1 MYKVNEIFPGIRHIT
16 ETMGVGF
23 TLIEGS
29 ERAILFDTGYGM
41 EDVKA
46 FITTMTNK
54 PVTVLLSHGHH
65 DHMLGA
71 RWFPKTYLCA
81 EDMEEFLERTG
92 KGQRTKV
99 KAQAEEQH
107 VSVPEDFMTAEIAP
121 PEAILFNE
129 KTGSFERK
137 RVNLGSLEVQVI
149 KVPGHTPGSIVL
161 YVPAYDLLLT
171 GDDWNPCTWMW
182 FPTSARAG
190 LWRNRMK
197 ELIHTL
203 EEENGRAIQSV
214 ICSHQPMKREG
225 RELKEFLEYMTD
237 ERLADA
243 PAIDMGA
250 PINTHEIRND
260 EKGWQLIFDR
270 DKAVYV
276 LFSFEKYIAKENR
289 IG

>member
-1 MYKVNEIFPGIRHIT
+1 MKTMYKVNEIFPGIRHIT

-46 FITTMTNK
+46 FIATMTDK

-107 VSVPEDFMTAEIAP
+107 VSVPEDFMTAEIAL
-121 PEAILFNE
+121 PETVLFNE
-129 KTGSFERK
+129 KAGSFERR

-161 YVPAYDLLLT
+161 YVPAYELLLT

-182 FPTSARAG
+182 FPTSTGAN

-197 ELIHTL
+197 ELIRTL
-203 EEENGRAIQSV
+203 EEESGRAINSV

-225 RELKEFLEYMTD
+225 MELKEFLEYMTD
-237 ERLADA
+237 ERLANA
-243 PAIDMGA
+243 PEIDMGA
-250 PINTHEIRND
+250 PINTHEVRND

-270 DKAVYV
+270 DKAV
-276 LFSFEKYIAKENR
+276 
-289 IG
+289 

>member
-46 FITTMTNK
+46 FITTMTDK

-129 KTGSFERK
+129 KAGSFERK

-182 FPTSARAG
+182 FPTSAGAG
-190 LWRNRMK
+190 LWQNRMK

-203 EEENGRAIQSV
+203 EEENGRVIQSV

-225 RELKEFLEYMTD
+225 RELKEFLEYMTN

-270 DKAVYV
+270 DKAV
-276 LFSFEKYIAKENR
+276 
-289 IG
+289 

>member
-1 MYKVNEIFPGIRHIT
+1 MKTMYKVNEIFPGIRHIT

-46 FITTMTNK
+46 FITTMTDK

-129 KTGSFERK
+129 KAGSFERK

-182 FPTSARAG
+182 FPTSAGAG

-203 EEENGRAIQSV
+203 EEENRRTIQSV

-225 RELKEFLEYMTD
+225 RELKEFLEYMTN

-270 DKAVYV
+270 DKAV
-276 LFSFEKYIAKENR
+276 
-289 IG
+289 

>member
-1 MYKVNEIFPGIRHIT
+1 MKTMYKVNQIFPGIRHIT

-29 ERAILFDTGYGM
+29 EQAILFDTGYGT

-46 FITTMTNK
+46 FIGTLTEK
-54 PVTVLLSHGHH
+54 PLMVLLSHGHH
-65 DHMLGA
+65 DHVLGA
-71 RWFPKTYLCA
+71 RWFEKTYLCA

-92 KGQRTKV
+92 KRQRMKV
-99 KAQAEEQH
+99 KAQAKEQN
-107 VSVPEDFMTAEIAP
+107 VSVPADFMTAGIAL

-137 RVNLGSLEVQVI
+137 RADLGHMEVQVI

-161 YVPAYDLLLT
+161 YVRAYDLLLT

-182 FPTSARAG
+182 FPTSAGAD

-197 ELIHTL
+197 ELIDTL
-203 EEENGRAIQSV
+203 EEENGREIQNV
-214 ICSHQPMKREG
+214 ICSHQPMTREG
-225 RELKEFLEYMTD
+225 GELKEFLEYMTD
-237 ERLADA
+237 ERLANA

-250 PINTHEIRND
+250 PINTHEVRND
-260 EKGWQLIFDR
+260 EKGWHLIFDR
-270 DKAVYV
+270 DKAV
-276 LFSFEKYIAKENR
+276 
-289 IG
+289 

>member
-1 MYKVNEIFPGIRHIT
+1 MMYMVNEIFPGIRHIT

-46 FITTMTNK
+46 FIGTLTEK
-54 PVTVLLSHGHH
+54 PVSVLLSHGHH

-71 RWFPKTYLCA
+71 RWFPKTYLCE
-81 EDMEEFLERTG
+81 EDTEEFLERTG
-92 KGQRTKV
+92 RGQRTKV
-99 KAQAEEQH
+99 ESQAKAQN
-107 VSVPEDFMTAEIAP
+107 VPVPEDFMTAEIAL
-121 PEAILFNE
+121 PEAIRFNE
-129 KTGSFERK
+129 KAGPFDRRRE
-137 RVNLGSLEVQVI
+137 NPGSLEVQII

-161 YVPAYDLLLT
+161 YVPEDDLLLT

-182 FPTSARAG
+182 FPTSVAAH

-197 ELIHTL
+197 ELIRIL
-203 EEENGRAIQSV
+203 EEENGREIRNV
-214 ICSHQPMKREG
+214 ICSHQPMRRDG
-225 RELKEFLEYMTD
+225 RELKEFLEYITD
-237 ERLADA
+237 ERLVNA

-250 PINTHEIRND
+250 PINTHEVRND

-270 DKAVYV
+270 DKAV
-276 LFSFEKYIAKENR
+276 
-289 IG
+289 

>member
-1 MYKVNEIFPGIRHIT
+1 MKTMYKVNEIFPGIRHIT

-46 FITTMTNK
+46 FITTMTDK

-129 KTGSFERK
+129 KAGSFERK

-203 EEENGRAIQSV
+203 EEENRRTIQSV

-225 RELKEFLEYMTD
+225 RELKEFLEYMTN

-270 DKAVYV
+270 DKAV
-276 LFSFEKYIAKENR
+276 
-289 IG
+289 

>member
-1 MYKVNEIFPGIRHIT
+1 MKTMYKVNEIFPGIRHIT

-46 FITTMTNK
+46 FITTMTDK

-121 PEAILFNE
+121 PETILFNE
-129 KTGSFERK
+129 KAGSFERK

-182 FPTSARAG
+182 FPTSAGAG

-203 EEENGRAIQSV
+203 EEENRRTIQSV

-225 RELKEFLEYMTD
+225 RELKEFLEYMTN

-270 DKAVYV
+270 DKTV
-276 LFSFEKYIAKENR
+276 
-289 IG
+289 

>member
-46 FITTMTNK
+46 FITTMTDK

-129 KTGSFERK
+129 KAGSFERK

-203 EEENGRAIQSV
+203 EEENRRTIQSV

-225 RELKEFLEYMTD
+225 RELKEFLEYMTN

-270 DKAVYV
+270 DKAV
-276 LFSFEKYIAKENR
+276 
-289 IG
+289 

>member
-46 FITTMTNK
+46 FITTMTDK

-71 RWFPKTYLCA
+71 RRFPKTYLCA

-129 KTGSFERK
+129 KAGSFERK
-137 RVNLGSLEVQVI
+137 RVNLGSLEVHVI

-171 GDDWNPCTWMW
+171 RDDWNPCTWMW

-203 EEENGRAIQSV
+203 EEENRRTIQSV

-225 RELKEFLEYMTD
+225 RELKEFLEYMTN

-270 DKAVYV
+270 DKAV
-276 LFSFEKYIAKENR
+276 
-289 IG
+289 